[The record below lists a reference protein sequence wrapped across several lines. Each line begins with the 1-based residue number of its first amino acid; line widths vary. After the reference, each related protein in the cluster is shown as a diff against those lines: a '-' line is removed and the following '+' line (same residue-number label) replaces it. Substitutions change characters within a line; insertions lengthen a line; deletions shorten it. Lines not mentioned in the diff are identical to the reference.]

1 MRFLASR
8 SLLYLQQFPSR
19 LTCTVAVL
27 LCLGL
32 VAQVDADTPQPWGIR
47 VFAQEA
53 DRPPLPQILSPEALI
68 QLDLAAEKIANIERA
83 QGPYSPDLTG
93 PLLETAHIAAE
104 YGEIDRAMELYRW
117 GLYTLRV
124 NQGLNAS
131 EQLPVIEQMLGILR
145 ASGDL
150 EAYQNRSDYL
160 YRLMGR
166 GAKPWTDDRL
176 VAAERWLR
184 ARTELL
190 VADRLEGRESELLFL
205 LEHAEELRKEVC
217 EDEIW
222 ASRFCAQLTLRLL
235 ALLYVLDYHVDPLVV
250 DPYGSVQRSSYGNS
264 LGYNNDF
271 NQTPLEQRLRS
282 LEQGVRSRGRRILND
297 ALEITPENSALTRAL
312 ADWSWFHDRTGEALS
327 LYNDLINQ
335 GGYLGQEGGRS
346 DPRQPMP
353 IPATLFEPRDT
364 ALISRE
370 VEYYDITAVVNKRGL
385 LKDIDIE
392 PVDPDR
398 TSLRSRGVRHLK
410 SLRFSPALD
419 QEGEPEDRA
428 ISMRVA
434 IIE

>member
-1 MRFLASR
+1 MKSLASG
-8 SLLYLQQFPSR
+8 SLLYMLTAPWR
-19 LTCTVAVL
+19 LKCFIGFLV
-27 LCLGL
+27 CLGL
-32 VAQVDADTPQPWGIR
+32 AAQADADTPQPWGIR
-47 VFAQEA
+47 VFAQES
-53 DRPPLPQILSPEALI
+53 DRPPVPQILSSEALI
-68 QLDLAAEKIANIERA
+68 QLDLAGEKIASIERT

-131 EQLPVIEQMLGILR
+131 EQLPVIEQMLAILR
-145 ASGDL
+145 ESGDL
-150 EAYQNRSDYL
+150 EAYRNRSDYL

-205 LEHAEELRKEVC
+205 LEHAEELREEVC

-235 ALLYVLDYHVDPLVV
+235 ALLYVLDYHIDPLVV
-250 DPYGSVQRSSYGNS
+250 DPYGSVQRSSYGNT

-282 LEQGVRSRGRRILND
+282 LEQGVRSRGRRILNE
-297 ALEITPENSALTRAL
+297 ALEITPENSALTQAL
-312 ADWSWFHDRTGEALS
+312 ADWSWFHGRTGEALS
-327 LYNDLINQ
+327 LYRALINQ
-335 GGYLGQEGGRS
+335 GSYAEQEGGLS
-346 DPRQPMP
+346 DSRQPTP
-353 IPATLFEPRDT
+353 IPAILFEPRDT

-370 VEYYDITAVVNKRGL
+370 IERYDITAVVNKRGL
-385 LKDIDIE
+385 LKDIDIK

-419 QEGEPEDRA
+419 QEGEPQDGT
-428 ISMRVA
+428 ISLRMA